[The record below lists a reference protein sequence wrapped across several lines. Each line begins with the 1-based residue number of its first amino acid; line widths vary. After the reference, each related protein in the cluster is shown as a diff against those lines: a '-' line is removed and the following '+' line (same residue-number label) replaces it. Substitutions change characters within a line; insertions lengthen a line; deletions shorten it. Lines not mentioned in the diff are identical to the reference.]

1 MFHVT
6 GILYFKI
13 THCYQVHFDVIKALP
28 YILSFVLYFSIVTY
42 FRHLINDIYWTLC
55 LFISCQK
62 QSEFYAAYCITVYIY
77 M

>member
-1 MFHVT
+1 MLYLTKPYLTLKLDREVDERAYFHVT

-42 FRHLINDIYWTLC
+42 FRHLIKRL
-55 LFISCQK
+55 
-62 QSEFYAAYCITVYIY
+62 
-77 M
+77 